1 MNPRLLLVTGS
12 LILSVLIGVVSR
24 RGTTADSGATA
35 KPGSRIRIGLSL
47 DTLKEERWQRDRDRF
62 TARATELGA
71 EVFASS
77 ANSDDT
83 RQMQDCEALLS
94 RGIDVLVI
102 VPHNGEAMAKA
113 VGAAKEASVPV
124 ISYDRLIRDSDVD
137 LYLSFDNV
145 RVGEEQARYLVNQL
159 RGRKAKIVR
168 IYGSKTDN
176 NAALFK
182 LGQDN
187 ILNPLIA
194 GGQIEVLLED
204 WCVDWKPE
212 NAKKIMNAALT
223 AKGRQLDGV
232 LASND
237 GTAGGAI
244 QALTEEGLAG
254 KVLVTGQDAEL
265 AACQRILRGTQT
277 MTIYKPLS
285 KLADRAAEAAVALG
299 KRQVLVANGIV
310 ENGFKKV
317 PSILEEV
324 VSVDKANMEDTVV
337 KDGFHRAE
345 DLK

>member
-1 MNPRLLLVTGS
+1 
-12 LILSVLIGVVSR
+12 
-24 RGTTADSGATA
+24 
-35 KPGSRIRIGLSL
+35 
-47 DTLKEERWQRDRDRF
+47 
-62 TARATELGA
+62 
-71 EVFASS
+71 
-77 ANSDDT
+77 
-83 RQMQDCEALLS
+83 
-94 RGIDVLVI
+94 
-102 VPHNGEAMAKA
+102 
-113 VGAAKEASVPV
+113 
-124 ISYDRLIRDSDVD
+124 
-137 LYLSFDNV
+137 
-145 RVGEEQARYLVNQL
+145 VNQL
-159 RGRKAKIVR
+159 RGKKAKIVR

-194 GGQIEVLLED
+194 SGQIEVLFED

-212 NAKKIMNAALT
+212 NAKKIMNAAIT
-223 AKGRQLDGV
+223 AKGRELDGV

-299 KRQVLVANGIV
+299 KRQVLIANGVV

-317 PSILEEV
+317 PSILEDV
-324 VSVDKANMEDTVV
+324 VSVDKANMQDTVV
-337 KDGFHRAE
+337 KDGFHKAE
-345 DLK
+345 DLR